1 MFEVG
6 MKEDEEG
13 VVKMPGVGS
22 SSVRALLEWVYL
34 GKCNPLNMLF
44 CTACM
49 HVRLCST

>member
-1 MFEVG
+1 
-6 MKEDEEG
+6 
-13 VVKMPGVGS
+13 VKMPGVGS

-34 GKCNPLNMLF
+34 GKCNSLNMLF